1 MDRDG
6 VVNRKMPEGDYVKT
20 WEEFEI
26 LPDVPEAIR
35 RLNENGFMIFV
46 VSNQRGVA
54 RGIIRESVLIEI
66 HRRASA
72 SLRSRGARV
81 DGFYYCP
88 HDIGDDC
95 ACRKPKPGLLLQA
108 STEHAV
114 DLAQSWMIGDRDSDI
129 EAGRR
134 AGCRTVRIGEIDS
147 ESGGGRAKEDLRA
160 ESLLV
165 AVGKVLAGG
174 TVLPPL
180 QQGQDAE
187 ELESP

>member
-35 RLNENGFMIFV
+35 RLNESGFMVFV

-54 RGIIRESVLIEI
+54 RGIVPGSALIEI
-66 HRRASA
+66 HRRASEF
-72 SLRSRGARV
+72 LLGQGARV

-88 HDIGDDC
+88 HDIGDNCD
-95 ACRKPKPGLLLQA
+95 CRKPKPGLLLRA
-108 STEHAV
+108 GAEHAV
-114 DLAQSWMIGDRDSDI
+114 DLTRSWMIGDRDSDI

-134 AGCRTVRIGEIDS
+134 AGCRTVLIDGMDT
-147 ESGGGRAKEDLRA
+147 ESGAGRAKEDLRA
-160 ESLLV
+160 ESLLI
-165 AVGKVLAGG
+165 AVGKVLE
-174 TVLPPL
+174 
-180 QQGQDAE
+180 AE
-187 ELESP
+187 AR